1 MLTGIICGI
10 KRMEI
15 HDGDGIRTTVFF
27 KGCPLRCLWCHNPES
42 LSYEIQTAKFKQKC
56 IECGMC
62 KGGKSIESASLCPTD
77 ALVSYGK
84 EYDVASLVSLLERD
98 RRFFENSG
106 GGVTLSGGECLTQA
120 DFAIELARALK
131 EKGISVFVDTS
142 GYVKRD
148 ALERI
153 MPYTDVFLYD
163 IKAIDGKVHKLCTG
177 KDNRIILENLAYLS
191 KSNCKIDIRYPLVV
205 GYNDG
210 ECEKIG
216 EHLSGMRG
224 IREVKVLQYH
234 DLSASRYEALGLPCT
249 LPKAVTTAAD
259 VERAVEILRG
269 YRLNA
274 INGITD
280 S

>member
-62 KGGKSIESASLCPTD
+62 KGVKSAESASLCPTD

-163 IKAIDGKVHKLCTG
+163 IKAIDGEVHKLCTG

-191 KSNCKIDIRYPLVV
+191 ESGCKIDIRYPLVV

-234 DLSASRYEALGLPCT
+234 DLSASRYEALGLPCN